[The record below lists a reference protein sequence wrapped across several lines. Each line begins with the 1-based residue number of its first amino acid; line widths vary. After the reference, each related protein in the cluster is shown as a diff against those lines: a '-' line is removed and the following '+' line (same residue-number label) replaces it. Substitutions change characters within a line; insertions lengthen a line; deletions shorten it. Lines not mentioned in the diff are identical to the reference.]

1 MRFRGRNNACL
12 AGVVAAV
19 GLAAPAPAHATSSE
33 FRASYDASVP
43 LEAHVA
49 IERALTHWSALV
61 STPVPVVVAVHWGD
75 LPPLVAAASD
85 HLRLVRAAP
94 DGDLEP
100 VALADALS
108 GRDLRD
114 GRPDVSI
121 TFSTRERWQ
130 FDPDTPAP
138 PGYVDLETFALHE
151 IGHGLGLFASFHD
164 AGDGQVAWGR
174 FGDDGSGFGAVA
186 MDRFLVD
193 GRSGAPLLDK
203 SAFPSPSAA
212 LRVAVTSGAVVW
224 GGPARDAGGRR
235 IRIESRS
242 QWNYHCSLAHLAE
255 VAYSPGSPDALMTT
269 TIRRGETIHQV
280 GPAALGILHDL
291 GWTVHLDA
299 DTPPPPPPPPLP
311 APPVA
316 VVAPVAVTLPSPT
329 PANPPTQTAA
339 ADDASREVFG
349 LGVVVA
355 FAFGFRRRLR

>member
-1 MRFRGRNNACL
+1 MRFRGRINACFI
-12 AGVVAAV
+12 GVVAL
-19 GLAAPAPAHATSSE
+19 LAPWAATPAHAAGGQFS
-33 FRASYDASVP
+33 ASYDASVP
-43 LEAHVA
+43 LEAHPA
-49 IERALTHWSALV
+49 IERALAHWSALV
-61 STPVPVVVAVHWGD
+61 STPVPVVVAVRWGD

-85 HLRLVRAAP
+85 HMRLVRATP
-94 DGDLEP
+94 EGDLEP

-138 PGYVDLETFALHE
+138 PGYVDVETFALHE
-151 IGHGLGLFASFHD
+151 IGHALGLFTSFHD

-212 LRVAVTSGAVVW
+212 LRAAVTSGAVLW
-224 GGPARDAGGRR
+224 SGAARDAARRR
-235 IRIESRS
+235 IRIESPR

-255 VAYSPGSPDALMTT
+255 TAYPSGSPDALMTT
-269 TIRRGETIHQV
+269 TIGRGETIHQV
-280 GPAALGILHDL
+280 GPAALGMLQDL
-291 GWTVHLDA
+291 GWTVHPDA
-299 DTPPPPPPPPLP
+299 DAPPPPPPPPLP

-316 VVAPVAVTLPSPT
+316 PVAVTALTQTPGGPS
-329 PANPPTQTAA
+329 TQTAA
-339 ADDASREVFG
+339 ADDASREV
-349 LGVVVA
+349 LGVGVVA
-355 FAFGFRRRLR
+355 ALCVGLRRRLR